1 MNSLKTKI
9 ILIWKKVRQASSFF
23 RLDKIKKFF
32 GIKAGRRKF
41 NHSEFDKKL
50 VYGLSLRKIPSSNQ
64 LKHLNKFLNPKEY
77 LIIKVCLILVI
88 VNATYLGIVFFKNH
102 LQYSPVSGGEYIE
115 GVVGYPKTI
124 NPLYAVNRDID
135 SDLSRLV
142 YSSLFKYDASG
153 ALVND
158 LVSDVTI
165 NNNTEYVIKLKDN
178 VKWHNGDKLT
188 ADDVLFTIDAIKNS
202 EYRSPLRASLSSV
215 GAEKVDSQTIKLTLA
230 SPYAPFLEV
239 LTFGILPKSI
249 WENISPGSAALS
261 ELNLKPI
268 GSGPY
273 KFKSLIKN
281 KDGDLKEYNLVANN
295 DYFSEAPYITNIK
308 FNFFIN
314 YAEAIKS
321 LNNNQIDGLGYLPF
335 AERKELLTQDSL
347 VLNELIRPQIV
358 SIFFNSNKDEAL
370 ADKTVRIS
378 LAQALDKDQIIKD
391 VFDGVYQRVDGPI
404 LANNFAYN
412 DQIKK
417 YNYSPQEASVNIKN
431 KLSST
436 TLTVIDSGNNV
447 AVAEKIKSY
456 WEKIG
461 VVVTLKVVPGEQAAD
476 IIKNR
481 NFETL
486 LYGES
491 VGGDPD
497 VYAFWHSSQIGAKGL
512 NLAGY
517 NNPEVDKLLVDARE
531 TTDKE
536 ARKIKYQK
544 FQEYI
549 TEDIPVIFLYSP
561 TYTYVQDKKVKGFSG
576 TMVIEP
582 GDRFAGVTSWYL
594 KTSKKLTW

>member
-1 MNSLKTKI
+1 M
-9 ILIWKKVRQASSFF
+9 RQTSSFF
-23 RLDKIKKFF
+23 RLNKIKKFF
-32 GIKAGRRKF
+32 GIHTRRRKF

-64 LKHLNKFLNPKEY
+64 LKHLKKFLNPKEY
-77 LIIKVCLILVI
+77 LVIKVCLILVI
-88 VNATYLGIVFFKNH
+88 VNAVYLGIVFFKNH

-142 YSSLFKYDASG
+142 YSSLFKYDTNG

-165 NNNTEYVIKLKDN
+165 NNNTEYVIKIKDN

-321 LNNNQIDGLGYLPF
+321 LNNNHIDGLGYLPF

-417 YNYSPQEASVNIKN
+417 YDYSPQEASVNIKN
-431 KLSST
+431 KLAST

-549 TEDIPVIFLYSP
+549 TADIPVIFLYSP
-561 TYTYVQDKKVKGFSG
+561 IYTYVQDKKVKGFSG
-576 TMVIEP
+576 TTAIEP
-582 GDRFAGVTSWYL
+582 GDRFSGVTSWYL